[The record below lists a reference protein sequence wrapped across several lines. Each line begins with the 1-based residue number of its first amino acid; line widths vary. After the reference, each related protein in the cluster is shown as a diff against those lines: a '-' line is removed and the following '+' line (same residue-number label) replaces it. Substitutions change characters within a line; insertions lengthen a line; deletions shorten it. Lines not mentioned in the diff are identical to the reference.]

1 MDEYE
6 EDFEIGGEESGG
18 SKEAN
23 GNKGSKPAPTN
34 ALSGLTGFGGRNIV

>member
-6 EDFEIGGEESGG
+6 EDFEIGGEESGA
-18 SKEAN
+18 SKEA
-23 GNKGSKPAPTN
+23 KGGKPAPPTNN